1 MSSATTGGQDFQTSY
16 QRDADQLFRAAFD
29 GAPIGV
35 CLLDQ
40 HGCFVRLNPALCAM
54 LGYENDALLGTSL
67 AMVTR
72 PDHLQS
78 AMELLDS
85 LGGADRDEGRMR
97 SVMLGRDGKQIP
109 AQVSLSVARRGDG
122 GSLYLIA
129 HVEDLTE
136 QLAAEANLR
145 FEARHDALT
154 GLPNRTFLSDLLR
167 SYQEEGRAVGVMFL
181 DLDNFKRVND
191 GFGHDLG
198 DALLVSAARR
208 LREVSRGNE
217 AVVRFGGDE
226 FLVVCADVDA
236 EGAMTAAHRYRD
248 AMREP
253 FSVEGVELELSVS
266 IGVVT
271 RGEGAALDP
280 TNLIRDADTAM
291 YRAKDLGRDAVV
303 LFDDAMRSGLLRRI
317 ELEQALRRAV
327 ERREMRLAWQPFF
340 DLHTGEVV
348 GAEALCRW
356 HREGRGL
363 VSPVD
368 FIPIAEA
375 TRVIVPIGRWVLETA
390 LSQGRAWRRD
400 VPRRFAGRR
409 PAVPAFGNAAR
420 FHVAVNVSA
429 HQLTPAL
436 PSQVEALL
444 DASDTGPGQLCVE
457 LTESA
462 LFEDR
467 SLALDIVRRL
477 SAMGVRLAI
486 DDFGT
491 GYSSLAYLRDLP
503 VHQLKIDRSFVSGL
517 GERKRDASVV
527 ASIVSIAHEL
537 GLEVLAEG
545 VETPAQLESL
555 RAVGVDLVQGW
566 LFSKAVDADEIPAM
580 VARYAPD
587 AEPG

>member
-1 MSSATTGGQDFQTSY
+1 MSSGTASGQDFQAAY

-40 HGCFVRLNPALCAM
+40 HGCFVKLNRALCDV

-72 PDHLQS
+72 PDHLPS
-78 AMELLDS
+78 AMELLAS
-85 LGGADRDEGRMR
+85 LSAADRNEGRLR
-97 SVMLGRDGKQIP
+97 TVMLGRDGKQIP
-109 AQVSLSVARRGDG
+109 AQVSLSVARRGEG
-122 GSLYLIA
+122 GALYLIA

-154 GLPNRTFLSDLLR
+154 GLPNRTFLADLLR
-167 SYQEEGRAVGVMFL
+167 SYESEGRSVGVMFL

-236 EGAMTAAHRYRD
+236 EGAMSAAHRYRD

-253 FSVEGVELELSVS
+253 FSVEGIDIELSAS
-266 IGVVT
+266 IGVVA
-271 RGEGAALDP
+271 RGGGAALD
-280 TNLIRDADTAM
+280 TTSLIRDADTAM

-303 LFDDAMRSGLLRRI
+303 LFDEALREGLLKRI

-327 ERREMRLAWQPFF
+327 ERREMHLAWQPFL
-340 DLHTGEVV
+340 DLHSGEVV

-356 HREGRGL
+356 QREGRGM

-368 FIPIAEA
+368 FIPLAEA
-375 TRVIVPIGRWVLETA
+375 TRLIVPIGRWVMETA
-390 LSQGRAWRRD
+390 LLQARAWRRD
-400 VPRRFAGRR
+400 VPRRFAGKR
-409 PAVPAFGNAAR
+409 ATTHLGSEAR

-429 HQLTPAL
+429 HQLTTAL
-436 PSQVEALL
+436 PAQVESLL
-444 DASDTGPGQLCVE
+444 ESTDASPGELCVE

-462 LFEDR
+462 LFEDK
-467 SLALDIVRRL
+467 SLALDVVKRL
-477 SAMGVRLAI
+477 SSMGVRLAI

-517 GERKRDASVV
+517 GARQSDASVV

-545 VETPAQLESL
+545 VETPAQLDAL

-566 LFSKAVDADEIPAM
+566 LFSKAVPPDEIPAM
-580 VARYAPD
+580 VARYARD
-587 AEPG
+587 DEPG